1 MDVVVK
7 VHADIVRV
15 LRLPDVQERLAAQGF
30 DSIGT
35 NPEQF
40 GEVLRVDVERWR
52 QVVKAAGLRAD

>member
-1 MDVVVK
+1 VK
-7 VHADIVRV
+7 VHADVVRV

-35 NPEQF
+35 TPEQF
-40 GEVLRVDVERWR
+40 GDVLRVDVERWR